1 LVIGFLLMGFA
12 NSIADAAVSMVLIG
26 VSVGAVSTLP
36 SAFWAEMYGTGH
48 LGGIKAVAT
57 STLVLGS
64 AIGPALTGV
73 LIDYG
78 VDFSTQLLWI
88 ASYLVIAAAMTGIGV
103 YSVRSR

>member
-1 LVIGFLLMGFA
+1 
-12 NSIADAAVSMVLIG
+12 
-26 VSVGAVSTLP
+26 
-36 SAFWAEMYGTGH
+36 MYGTGH